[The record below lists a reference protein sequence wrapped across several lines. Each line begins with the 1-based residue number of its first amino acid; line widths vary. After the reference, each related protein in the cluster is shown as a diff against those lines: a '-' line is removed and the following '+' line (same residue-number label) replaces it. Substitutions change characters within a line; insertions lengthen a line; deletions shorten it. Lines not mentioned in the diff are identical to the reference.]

1 MNKEKFEIL
10 KLKGDIFINK
20 LKSIFAI
27 ILIVAEIIIL
37 YLVISKYSGVDST
50 LTSSKTPKVAV
61 LKIDKII
68 TKKTE
73 DEVYNAVEK
82 IRYNKSYKALL
93 VEMNSPGGSPSAS
106 EEIAEYLKD
115 VNKTMPVVMYVDS
128 IAASGGYYIASA
140 IKPIIANKNA
150 IVGSIGVLM
159 PLYSASELAKKIGVK
174 EETITAGKFKQPYSP
189 LKEMTQEQKEYLKK
203 NLLEPGYKNFLSDV
217 AKNRGID
224 VNKLDEYAQGKVY
237 LANDKSIQGVLIDK
251 ISNLFRVKNDL
262 KKRYG
267 KDLKFIDINKKEE
280 LNILN
285 IFKSQFQEAIKS
297 TLKEYKLY

>member
-68 TKKTE
+68 TKKIE

-203 NLLEPGYKNFLSDV
+203 NLLQPGYKNFLSDV

>member
-115 VNKTMPVVMYVDS
+115 VNKTMPVIMYVDS

-203 NLLEPGYKNFLSDV
+203 NLLEPGYRNFLSDV

-224 VNKLDEYAQGKVY
+224 INKLDEYAQGKVY